1 MKAYTRDVLTRAA
14 TLAQAEQSAMIL
26 TAIRPTR
33 DWRALIAAALAAL
46 VSLYPAISAAALL

>member
-14 TLAQAEQSAMIL
+14 ALAQAEQAAVAI
-26 TAIRPTR
+26 TALRSPH

-46 VSLYPAISAAALL
+46 ISLYPAVSAAAML